1 MQKLE
6 TQIKRFIF
14 HLKTE
19 KNCSTHTLISYHN
32 DLIDLFEYL
41 SIVKELKHIDPSK
54 IKRNELRSFLVY
66 MKQKGLSNRSIIRKI
81 SAIRSFYRFLFR
93 EGKIKSDPSSYILTP
108 KVKKML
114 PEVLT
119 SGEMENVF
127 NLPYFKDPQLLE
139 RRKLWL
145 LRDLAILEVFYSTGM
160 RLDELT
166 QLDVSS
172 FDFNGETVRV
182 LGKGKKERV
191 IPVGRKAL
199 KALRIYLDER
209 KRLSFLE
216 NQAVFINKFKKRLS
230 SRSISRIVKK
240 YLSKI
245 TEKKKISP
253 HIIRHSFATHLL
265 DAGADLMAVK
275 ELLGHKKLSTTQI
288 YTHVTMDRLKKV
300 YRQAHPRAEKEISV
314 RMQGKQ
320 KFSGAK
326 R

>member
-6 TQIKRFIF
+6 IQIKEFLS

-19 KNCSTHTLISYHN
+19 KNLSSHTLISYGN
-32 DLIDLFEYL
+32 DLTNLFNFLRDKRKNNHIYVSRILRNDLR
-41 SIVKELKHIDPSK
+41 D
-54 IKRNELRSFLVY
+54 FLVHL
-66 MKQKGLSNRSIIRKI
+66 KQKGLENRSIARKA
-81 SAIRSFYRFLFR
+81 SAIRSFFKFLLR
-93 EGKIKSDPSSYILTP
+93 EGKIKSDPSSYLLTP
-108 KVKKML
+108 KPRKIL
-114 PEVLT
+114 PDILT
-119 SGEMENVF
+119 IEEMKTLFDHAE
-127 NLPYFKDPQLLE
+127 LKGTYSSE
-139 RRKLWL
+139 RKRLWL

-160 RLDELT
+160 RLEELA
-166 QLDVSS
+166 QLDISS

-209 KRLSFLE
+209 KRLSFLVDE
-216 NQAVFINKFKKRLS
+216 AVFINRSGKRLS
-230 SRSISRIVKK
+230 PRSVSRVVKK
-240 YLSKI
+240 YLSRI

-253 HIIRHSFATHLL
+253 HTIRHSFATHLL

-300 YRQAHPRAEKEISV
+300 YKQAHPRAEK
-314 RMQGKQ
+314 
-320 KFSGAK
+320 
-326 R
+326 

>member
-1 MQKLE
+1 MQKIEIQIKEFLSYLKSE
-6 TQIKRFIF
+6 KNLSSHTLTSYGNDLTDLFAFLRGKRKNTQIYVSRI
-14 HLKTE
+14 LR
-19 KNCSTHTLISYHN
+19 N
-32 DLIDLFEYL
+32 DLRD
-41 SIVKELKHIDPSK
+41 S
-54 IKRNELRSFLVY
+54 LVHL
-66 MKQKGLSNRSIIRKI
+66 KQKGLENRSIARKA
-81 SAIRSFYRFLFR
+81 SAIRSFFKFLLR
-93 EGKIKSDPSSYILTP
+93 EGKIKSDPSSYLLTP
-108 KVKKML
+108 KLRKIL
-114 PEVLT
+114 PDILT
-119 SGEMENVF
+119 IEEMKTLFDHPE
-127 NLPYFKDPQLLE
+127 LKGTYSSE
-139 RRKLWL
+139 RKRLWL
-145 LRDLAILEVFYSTGM
+145 LRDLTILEVFYSTGM

-166 QLDVSS
+166 QLDISS

-182 LGKGKKERV
+182 MGKGKKERV

-216 NQAVFINKFKKRLS
+216 NEAVFINKFKKRLS
-230 SRSISRIVKK
+230 SRGISRIVKK

-300 YRQAHPRAEKEISV
+300 YKQAHPRAEK
-314 RMQGKQ
+314 
-320 KFSGAK
+320 
-326 R
+326 